1 MFVVKMRHKVV
12 RFPDILLVALIIPL
26 KIVGKEE
33 TCSGKSENNEGF
45 VKIAAVEIQ
54 VRAHLDNLNK
64 IKLVATDVL

>member
-1 MFVVKMRHKVV
+1 M
-12 RFPDILLVALIIPL
+12 
-26 KIVGKEE
+26 GKEE

-64 IKLVATDVL
+64 IKLVATDVIEGSAAAELRNIFSY